1 MGEDCFEV
9 PIFPLDVV
17 LFPGMALPL
26 HIFEPRYRL
35 MTADCLADRAS
46 FGVVLAPADGEDE
59 CALIGRVG
67 TLARIS
73 DCERLPEGRFN
84 LLALGMRRFRILE
97 VRRAKPYLTAL
108 VRPLDDVPA
117 TVISSRREALV
128 REARVALRD
137 YLRLVMT
144 LIGSDEQVISIPESA
159 EELSYVIG
167 MCLTCEDC
175 EKQTLLEIT
184 SMDERLESGIRAL
197 RDEIALL
204 GVQFDSAKVR
214 LGRLDRTSQDRASL
228 N

>member
-46 FGVVLAPADGEDE
+46 FGVVLAPAEGEDE

-84 LLALGMRRFRILE
+84 LLALGMRRRARQRSDLAARTGGA
-97 VRRAKPYLTAL
+97 RRM
-108 VRPLDDVPA
+108 PA
-117 TVISSRREALV
+117 PGSSCRS
-128 REARVALRD
+128 
-137 YLRLVMT
+137 RLA
-144 LIGSDEQVISIPESA
+144 Q
-159 EELSYVIG
+159 
-167 MCLTCEDC
+167 
-175 EKQTLLEIT
+175 
-184 SMDERLESGIRAL
+184 
-197 RDEIALL
+197 
-204 GVQFDSAKVR
+204 
-214 LGRLDRTSQDRASL
+214 RTDTHA
-228 N
+228 